1 MMSELADNRTADVS
15 ADSIGP
21 TIPELLTMAAD
32 VVAMVEGHVRSTDI
46 GYGIVSVHVTCQAAA
61 EYLAWRLALDHV
73 AVYEAT
79 RTCHGFA
86 VWSGGAW
93 PEAEFRVFCRGDLVP
108 PLRTFP
114 CRELPAS
121 RRTAAVIQAA

>member
-1 MMSELADNRTADVS
+1 MSDLPAGQAGEVS
-15 ADSIGP
+15 IESGP

-32 VVAMVEGHVRSTDI
+32 VVAMVDGHVQSTAV
-46 GYGIVSVHVTCQAAA
+46 GHGIVSVHVTCQAVA

-73 AVYEAT
+73 AEYEPT
-79 RTCHGFA
+79 GICHGFA

-93 PEAEFRVFCRGDLVP
+93 PEAEFQVFCRGALVP

-114 CRELPAS
+114 GPELLGAMQ
-121 RRTAAVIQAA
+121 TAAVPGAA

>member
-1 MMSELADNRTADVS
+1 MSALS
-15 ADSIGP
+15 ASRIEDALTEPGP

-32 VVAMVEGHVRSTDI
+32 VVAMVDGHVRSTDI
-46 GYGIVSVHVTCQAAA
+46 GHGIVSVHVTCQAAA
-61 EYLAWRLALDHV
+61 EYLAWRLALDEV
-73 AVYEAT
+73 TVYEPT

-93 PEAEFRVFCRGDLVP
+93 PEAEFKVFCRGDLVP

-114 CRELPAS
+114 CRELQGIPSTPVVAE
-121 RRTAAVIQAA
+121 AA